1 MRNSAGFWLLVI
13 AACQAPAVAAPP
25 AAEPQHEEA
34 APQPAFEQTEPPNW
48 TNETYAPPDP
58 SAEDADPVMQ
68 KIRQT
73 GEYLDAEPEAA
84 GHEAVRAE
92 PARQRSLF
100 YQSLKAV
107 WGLLVTLALLCL
119 LVFLLKRYGRSVP
132 ILAGANFGKV
142 IGKVYLAPRTHLH
155 FVQIADKVLVVG
167 VTPNAISLLAEFDA
181 EAFEAESEAAAP
193 SEAAP
198 AGALA
203 PERQGFLDYLRSGVR
218 GPAGSPPAHER
229 DDAEIAALRQDIQR
243 LQHYLQEGPDGER
256 D

>member
-25 AAEPQHEEA
+25 AAEPQHEVA
-34 APQPAFEQTEPPNW
+34 APPPAFEQTEPPNW
-48 TNETYAPPDP
+48 TNETYAPLDP
-58 SAEDADPVMQ
+58 SAKDVDPLME

-73 GEYLDAEPEAA
+73 GEYVDAEPEAA
-84 GHEAVRAE
+84 GNEAVPAQ

-100 YQSLKAV
+100 HQALKAV
-107 WGLLVTLALLCL
+107 WGLLITLALFCL

-132 ILAGANFGKV
+132 ILAGANSGKV

-155 FVQIADKVLVVG
+155 FVQIVDKVLVVG

-193 SEAAP
+193 SEAAR
-198 AGALA
+198 AWALA

-218 GPAGSPPAHER
+218 GPAGAPPEQER
-229 DDAEIAALRQDIQR
+229 DDPEIAALRQDIQR
-243 LQHYLQEGPDGER
+243 LERYLEEGGHGER